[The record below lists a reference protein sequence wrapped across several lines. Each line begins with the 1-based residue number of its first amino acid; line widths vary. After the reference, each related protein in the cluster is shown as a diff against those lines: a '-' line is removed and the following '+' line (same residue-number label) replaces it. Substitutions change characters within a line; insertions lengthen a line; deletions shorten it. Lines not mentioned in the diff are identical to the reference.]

1 MCEFRWRSAPLP
13 VMLQFMTI
21 ATPAQ
26 TQSLIR
32 WHYAWYAA
40 AALAVMVAAI
50 ASGSLWFL
58 NFVHVF
64 SGVLWTGIDL
74 YLGFVLGPTMRRLDL
89 PVRRTIT
96 ANLTPRT
103 LFLMPTVAAITGT
116 TGWYLAVE
124 LGFTVLPWPQYG
136 WVAAALVLLALMTIV
151 GLGALTPL
159 NVTVC
164 LELQKERPDLQKI
177 ARIMRAYFFLTA
189 AQGTMQVAMIVV
201 MTRFRTGL

>member
-1 MCEFRWRSAPLP
+1 
-13 VMLQFMTI
+13 MTD
-21 ATPAQ
+21 ATAGTVP
-26 TQSLIR
+26 SLIR

-50 ASGSLWFL
+50 ASDNIWFL

-74 YLGFVLGPTMRRLDL
+74 YLGFVLGPTMRRLEL

-103 LFLMPTVAAITGT
+103 LFLMPTIATITGT
-116 TGWYLAVE
+116 TGWYLAVK
-124 LGFTVLPWPQYG
+124 LGLTELPWPQYG

-164 LELQKERPDLQKI
+164 LELQKPRPDL
-177 ARIMRAYFFLTA
+177 ARVGRFMRAYFFLTA
-189 AQGTMQVAMIVV
+189 AQGTMQVLMIVI
-201 MTRFRTGL
+201 MTKFRTGI